1 MSGGRTSAF
10 MTKKILDEYSD
21 QYEIVVCFANTGQE
35 NDATLDFVK
44 ECPLLLVTIGKC
56 KESRREWLNDV
67 DSADDKKPEPNEVI
81 RWI

>member
-1 MSGGRTSAF
+1 MLIKMRIKAYCVLRSKENVF
-10 MTKKILDEYSD
+10 NIKLL
-21 QYEIVVCFANTGQE
+21 CFSINMKDWE
-35 NDATLDFVK
+35 DLDFVK